1 LKLKRKSEAKMSE
14 NQDLIVSNEMREKL
28 DSAEREKLESWSRIE
43 RKIKEKKERREMR
56 VLRKKQRNK

>member
-1 LKLKRKSEAKMSE
+1 
-14 NQDLIVSNEMREKL
+14 MREKL

>member
-1 LKLKRKSEAKMSE
+1 MSE
-14 NQDLIVSNEMREKL
+14 NQDLIVSYEMREKS

-43 RKIKEKKERREMR
+43 RKIKEKRKKKKREMR